1 MLPAYDTDMMNA
13 YGTERLPSLTYAV
26 DWENKTIFGSIDK
39 LAAMRQAVKLILE
52 TERYEWEIYSWD
64 YGTELKA
71 MIGRPAPV
79 VSAVLQDKISDAL
92 LVDDRI
98 LEVTDFASQRVA
110 KDSITIRFTVK
121 TIFGETLEQMEV
133 NLSA

>member
-26 DWENKTIFGSIDK
+26 DWENKRVSGRIDQ

-92 LVDDRI
+92 LADDRI
-98 LEVTDFASQRVA
+98 LEVADFTSERTA
-110 KDSITIRFTVK
+110 KGSIIIYFTVK

-133 NLSA
+133 DFSG

>member
-26 DWENKTIFGSIDK
+26 DWENKTIFGRIDQ